1 MLQFS
6 LFICHIFTLRFWS
19 KQKIGHIEL
28 DRPAPLMFTT
38 WWLKEQQMTTYGKKG
53 DRHFGLPA
61 TCLHCLSHM
70 WCEGLMLVLISTACE
85 GRINMCQSGLLRAG
99 ELVSWWRGLATV
111 DMTKWLTSR
120 RNKSSYLTKKGL
132 LREIL
137 GELMHLKPSH
147 LHVRRRNCLR

>member
-1 MLQFS
+1 M
-6 LFICHIFTLRFWS
+6 
-19 KQKIGHIEL
+19 
-28 DRPAPLMFTT
+28 P
-38 WWLKEQQMTTYGKKG
+38 
-53 DRHFGLPA
+53 
-61 TCLHCLSHM
+61 
-70 WCEGLMLVLISTACE
+70 V
-85 GRINMCQSGLLRAG
+85 RAAA
-99 ELVSWWRGLATV
+99 SWWRGLAAV